1 MDDHPMLA
9 NVIRAHLVE
18 LAEERVVA
26 EALGMTSNGAY
37 MADLEQEI
45 AASRRAFVGASV
57 TEIAVFRGELLGRKQ
72 G

>member
-1 MDDHPMLA
+1 MDDEPMLA

-26 EALGMTSNGAY
+26 EALGMTSNVAY
-37 MADLEQEI
+37 MADLDQEI

-57 TEIAVFRGELLGRKQ
+57 IEIAVFRGELLGRKQ